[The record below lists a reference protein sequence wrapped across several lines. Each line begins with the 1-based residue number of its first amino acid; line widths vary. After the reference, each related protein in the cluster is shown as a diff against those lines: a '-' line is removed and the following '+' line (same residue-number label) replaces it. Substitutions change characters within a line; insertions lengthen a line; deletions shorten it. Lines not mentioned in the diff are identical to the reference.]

1 MNRRKI
7 IPYHPKLKLLARK
20 LRNNMTLSEVLL
32 WNELK
37 QKKMLGHDF
46 NRQHPVDNYILDF
59 VCKDLMLA
67 IEIDGASHNG
77 EDKFFYD
84 TQRQKRLESLGFS
97 FLRFDDAEVKKDIH
111 NVLRSIQ
118 GWIEN
123 WERLNISEHAFVNRN
138 SSNSG
143 RRKKRIPTPTPPRRG
158 NTTSSTSVNNKP
170 NPISSRTEHGR
181 NLKAVLFDMD
191 GVLVDSEELIYL
203 AAKQMF
209 AEHGIEVTQEDFK
222 PFIGAGE
229 NNYLGG
235 VAKKY
240 NLDIDIEHDKART
253 YEIYAEIA
261 PEKLKVIPGVVQFIN
276 RCKSKNLKLAVATS
290 ADEIKMKINLK
301 AAGLDNGIFDVT
313 VNGLEVVNKKPHP
326 EIYLRTAKKLQV
338 KPFECLV
345 VEDAVNGVESARAA
359 GAKCLA
365 VTTSFSES
373 ELSAADWIVKKL
385 TEVPENVLNW

>member
-1 MNRRKI
+1 
-7 IPYHPKLKLLARK
+7 
-20 LRNNMTLSEVLL
+20 MTFSEVLL

-37 QKKMLGHDF
+37 QRKMLGYDF
-46 NRQHPVDNYILDF
+46 NRQHPVDNYIVDF

-77 EDKFFYD
+77 EDKFLYD
-84 TQRQKRLESLGFS
+84 TRRQKRLESLGIS
-97 FLRFDDAEVKKDIH
+97 FLRFDDDEVIQDIQ

-118 GWIEN
+118 EWIEK
-123 WERLNISEHAFVNRN
+123 WEKLNMSVSVLGFSDPSISGHRKM
-138 SSNSG
+138 SG
-143 RRKKRIPTPTPPRRG
+143 PTPAPPGRG
-158 NTTSSTSVNNKP
+158 NQRK
-170 NPISSRTEHGR
+170 
-181 NLKAVLFDMD
+181 LKAVLFDMD

-209 AEHGIEVTQEDFK
+209 AEHDIEVTQEDFK

-240 NLDIDIEHDKART
+240 NFDINIERDKART

-261 PEKLKVIPGVVQFIN
+261 PDKLKVLSGVREFIQL
-276 RCKSKNLKLAVATS
+276 CKARKLKLAVATS
-290 ADEIKMKINLK
+290 ADEVKMNVNLK
-301 AAGLDNGIFDVT
+301 AASLDSGIFDAT
-313 VNGLEVVNKKPHP
+313 VNGLEVTNKKPHP
-326 EIYLRTAKKLQV
+326 EIYLNAAKKLGV

-345 VEDAVNGVESARAA
+345 VEDAVNGVEAANAA

-365 VTTSFSES
+365 VTNSFSAK
-373 ELSAADWIVKKL
+373 ELSNADWIVKNL
-385 TEVPENVLNW
+385 TDVPENVLNW